1 MTRGTDE
8 ILKFAHIT
16 YNFLLMLLKVL
27 SLLLVATAVG
37 AATPSHH
44 VEVGTD
50 TAQTLLL
57 ALVYYQNMFFTL
69 NVHRG

>member
-1 MTRGTDE
+1 
-8 ILKFAHIT
+8 
-16 YNFLLMLLKVL
+16 MLLKVL